1 MFFQLRKLDYGFVSK
16 NILHDLTFWSMLFFS
31 IIFVI
36 YMGLKPKEIVQNISL
51 VDSLLK
57 NRGYIPG
64 DFLKT
69 AVLVS

>member
-1 MFFQLRKLDYGFVSK
+1 MLFQLRKLDYGFVSK
-16 NILHDLTFWSMLFFS
+16 NILHDLIFWSMLFFS

-51 VDSLLK
+51 VDSWLK

>member
-1 MFFQLRKLDYGFVSK
+1 MLFQLRKLDYGFVSK
-16 NILHDLTFWSMLFFS
+16 NILHDLIFWSMLFFS

-36 YMGLKPKEIVQNISL
+36 YMGLKPIEIVQNISL